1 MELMKLQNLAH
12 EKGQTAV
19 EYLLVMVV
27 SVGLCLTFYKKF
39 QDYLIK
45 NPNSYVNSHL
55 KFFKN
60 QYNPDQGFK
69 RYRLPR

>member
-1 MELMKLQNLAH
+1 MKLQNWIP

-19 EYLLVMVV
+19 EYLLLMAV

-39 QDYLIK
+39 QDYLLK

-55 KFFKN
+55 NFFKSQYDPN
-60 QYNPDQGFK
+60 QGLK
-69 RYRLPR
+69 RYHLPR